1 MLNPYAKMA
10 KANSARMREDAIKA
24 ETKESGDVV
33 KTREKAVEAREKAVE
48 AHEKAVEAHEK
59 AVKAREK
66 AVKAYGA
73 KKTKKLSPEEKQ
85 EQESYRAF
93 YEYYFG

>member
-24 ETKESGDVV
+24 ETKESGDAV
-33 KTREKAVEAREKAVE
+33 KAREKAVEAR
-48 AHEKAVEAHEK
+48 EK